1 MVKEIENSKW
11 IEIKLT
17 ISSVSHGLIGIKKH
31 MKEYAEELDWMVEV
45 DKEGE
50 ADENGERFYE
60 IRALPKNKFISP
72 EEYRLYTTGYQQAA
86 GRLQEYQRQEA
97 LRKQRRIES
106 ARRFLETQPRMLFE
120 RAIAGAR
127 RPSRRRA
134 YRGMFGDVWSEYQAE
149 LASQALKGVKP
160 EALPKFG
167 GFLSGYPMEQK
178 YMALPPGERGYGRVS
193 RYQPR
198 TRFLNF

>member
-1 MVKEIENSKW
+1 M
-11 IEIKLT
+11 
-17 ISSVSHGLIGIKKH
+17 
-31 MKEYAEELDWMVEV
+31 A
-45 DKEGE
+45 
-50 ADENGERFYE
+50 NGFPNAYFPSRRM
-60 IRALPKNKFISP
+60 IP
-72 EEYRLYTTGYQQAA
+72 EESSLWQAGWARSLEAYRRYQEEE
-86 GRLQEYQRQEA
+86 R
-97 LRKQRRIES
+97 QRRLRRIAS
-106 ARRFLETQPRMLFE
+106 AEKWLETQPRMLFE